1 MKKWITMI
9 LVFACLALL
18 FVKTRPVFDT
28 DHVTKITFYAYSGSG
43 IGSDVPAEHMEEIL
57 HWLDSFTVGSKAP
70 ALPPPGTNTIYVEI
84 EYADGTV
91 IRQGLDTVEIGWFL
105 YYTNSPEPPACYQDI
120 LSKTR
125 LK

>member
-43 IGSDVPAEHMEEIL
+43 IGSDVPAEHMEEII
-57 HWLDSFTVGSKAP
+57 HWLDSFRVGRKAP
-70 ALPPPGTNTIYVEI
+70 ALPPPGTNTICVEI
-84 EYADGTV
+84 AYSDGTV

-105 YYTNSPEPPACYQDI
+105 YYTDQPEPPACFQEI

>member
-43 IGSDVPAEHMEEIL
+43 IGSDVPPENMAEIL
-57 HWLDSFTVGSKAP
+57 QWLDSFRVGRKAP
-70 ALPPPGTNTIYVEI
+70 ALPPPGTDTICVEI
-84 EYADGTV
+84 AYSDGTV

-105 YYTNSPEPPACYQDI
+105 YYTDQPEPPACFQDI
-120 LSKTR
+120 LARTR
-125 LK
+125 LE

>member
-1 MKKWITMI
+1 MKKWIAMI
-9 LVFACLALL
+9 LVLTCLALL

-43 IGSDVPAEHMEEIL
+43 IGSDVPPENMAEIL
-57 HWLDSFTVGSKAP
+57 QWLDSFRVGRKAP
-70 ALPPPGTNTIYVEI
+70 ALPPPGTDTICVEI
-84 EYADGTV
+84 AYSDGTV

-105 YYTNSPEPPACYQDI
+105 YYTNIPEPPACFQEI

>member
-1 MKKWITMI
+1 MKKRIAVI
-9 LVFACLALL
+9 LVLICLALL

-28 DHVTKITFYAYSGSG
+28 DHVSRITFYAYSGGG
-43 IGSDVPAEHMEEIL
+43 IGSDVSPENMAEIL
-57 HWLDSFTVGSKAP
+57 QWLDSFTVGRKAP
-70 ALPPPGTNTIYVEI
+70 TLLPPGTNTIYVEI

-105 YYTNSPEPPACYQDI
+105 YYTNSPEPPDCYQDI